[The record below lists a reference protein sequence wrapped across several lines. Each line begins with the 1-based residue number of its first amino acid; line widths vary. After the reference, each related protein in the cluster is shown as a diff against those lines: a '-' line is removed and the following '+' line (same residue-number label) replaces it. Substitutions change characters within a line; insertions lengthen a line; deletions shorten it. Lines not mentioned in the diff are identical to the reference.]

1 MKAKSAPKNV
11 LVSVVMGSDS
21 DLPIMTEATKVLE
34 EFGISYEL
42 ILTSAHRTPLRTTK
56 FAASAAGRGIKI
68 IIVGAGAAA
77 HLAGV
82 IASQTIL
89 PVIGV
94 PIDATSLHG
103 LDALLSTVQM
113 PGGIPVATMAIGKAG
128 AKNAAL
134 FAVRILALE
143 DKEISAKLS
152 AYIEENGQGCGKKA
166 GKHFMPEIL
175 KVDADNSEEKILTKA
190 VEILANGG
198 IIAYPTETF
207 YGLGADA
214 TNEKAIEKIFAV
226 KGRNFKNPIS
236 LIIGQA
242 DDIYPLVQDVPETAQ
257 KADGR
262 ILAGSADDSFSS
274 RR

>member
-56 FAASAAGRGIKI
+56 FASSAAGRGIKI

-82 IASQTIL
+82 IASQTNL

-134 FAVRILALE
+134 FAIRMLALE
-143 DKEISAKLS
+143 DKKISVALC
-152 AYIEENGQGCGKKA
+152 AYIEKMARDVEKKQ
-166 GKHFMPEIL
+166 
-175 KVDADNSEEKILTKA
+175 
-190 VEILANGG
+190 
-198 IIAYPTETF
+198 
-207 YGLGADA
+207 A
-214 TNEKAIEKIFAV
+214 T
-226 KGRNFKNPIS
+226 IS
-236 LIIGQA
+236 CR
-242 DDIYPLVQDVPETAQ
+242 
-257 KADGR
+257 K
-262 ILAGSADDSFSS
+262 S
-274 RR
+274 

>member
-1 MKAKSAPKNV
+1 MNAKSAKKNV

-21 DLPIMTEATKVLE
+21 DLPIMTEATKALE

-94 PIDATSLHG
+94 PINATSLNG

-134 FAVRILALE
+134 FAARILAVE
-143 DKEISAKLS
+143 NKELSSKLS
-152 AYIEENGQGCGKKA
+152 SYIKKMARDVEKKQEN
-166 GKHFMPEIL
+166 
-175 KVDADNSEEKILTKA
+175 
-190 VEILANGG
+190 LACR
-198 IIAYPTETF
+198 
-207 YGLGADA
+207 
-214 TNEKAIEKIFAV
+214 K
-226 KGRNFKNPIS
+226 S
-236 LIIGQA
+236 
-242 DDIYPLVQDVPETAQ
+242 
-257 KADGR
+257 
-262 ILAGSADDSFSS
+262 
-274 RR
+274 

>member
-1 MKAKSAPKNV
+1 
-11 LVSVVMGSDS
+11 
-21 DLPIMTEATKVLE
+21 MTETTKVLE
-34 EFGISYEL
+34 EFDIGYEL

-56 FAASAAGRGIKI
+56 FALSVAQRGIKV

-113 PGGIPVATMAIGKAG
+113 PGGVPVAAMAIGKSG

-143 DKEISAKLS
+143 DKEIGAKLS
-152 AYIEENGQGCGKKA
+152 SYRKKMSRDVEKKQEN
-166 GKHFMPEIL
+166 
-175 KVDADNSEEKILTKA
+175 
-190 VEILANGG
+190 LACR
-198 IIAYPTETF
+198 
-207 YGLGADA
+207 
-214 TNEKAIEKIFAV
+214 K
-226 KGRNFKNPIS
+226 S
-236 LIIGQA
+236 
-242 DDIYPLVQDVPETAQ
+242 
-257 KADGR
+257 
-262 ILAGSADDSFSS
+262 
-274 RR
+274 